1 MIDQFIAQTEGKGW
15 MVSKEFYRAQLI
27 NVEKQRNL
35 LEKQKDAL
43 LKQLQEGMASGAI
56 EKGSEEWYRQV
67 QAIDDVSLAIEE
79 CMTNMIE
86 LDAAIREVDWKVFDM
101 IQERISD
108 ITKEGDFLIEL
119 MSNEKLYDDR
129 GQLTDKGMATMGL
142 HGMNYN
148 VYMGQADKYAEEI
161 KKIEADL
168 NRDPWDQDLINRRQ
182 ELLELQREAILNAE
196 DEKNAIK
203 DMVEEGIQLELDH
216 LQELIDKYKDALQAQ
231 KD

>member
-1 MIDQFIAQTEGKGW
+1 MLQDQRE
-15 MVSKEFYRAQLI
+15 
-27 NVEKQRNL
+27 
-35 LEKQKDAL
+35 AL
-43 LKQLQEGMASGAI
+43 LKQLQNDMAAGTI
-56 EKGSEEWYRQV
+56 KKGDEAWTDAVNQ
-67 QAIDDVSLAIEE
+67 IDEVSLAIEE

-168 NRDPWDQDLINRRQ
+168 NRDPWDQDLIDRRQ
-182 ELLELQREAILNAE
+182 ELLDLQREAILNAE

-203 DMVEEGIQLELDH
+203 DMVEEGIELELDA
-216 LQELIDKYKDALQAQ
+216 LDELIEKYKDSLQAQ

>member
-1 MIDQFIAQTEGKGW
+1 MLQDQRE
-15 MVSKEFYRAQLI
+15 
-27 NVEKQRNL
+27 
-35 LEKQKDAL
+35 AL
-43 LKQLQEGMASGAI
+43 LKQLQNDMAAGTI
-56 EKGSEEWYRQV
+56 KKGEEAWTDAVNQ
-67 QAIDDVSLAIEE
+67 IDEVSLAIEE

-168 NRDPWDQDLINRRQ
+168 NRDPWDQDLIDRRQ
-182 ELLELQREAILNAE
+182 ELLDLQREAILNAE

-203 DMVEEGIQLELDH
+203 DMVEQGIELELDA
-216 LQELIDKYKDALQAQ
+216 LDELIEKYKDSLQAQ

>member
-1 MIDQFIAQTEGKGW
+1 MLQDQRE
-15 MVSKEFYRAQLI
+15 
-27 NVEKQRNL
+27 
-35 LEKQKDAL
+35 AL
-43 LKQLQEGMASGAI
+43 LKQLQNDMAAGI
-56 EKGSEEWYRQV
+56 IKKGDEAWTDAVNQ
-67 QAIDDVSLAIEE
+67 IDEVSLAIEE

-168 NRDPWDQDLINRRQ
+168 NRDPWDQDLIDRRQ
-182 ELLELQREAILNAE
+182 ELLDLQREAILNAE

-203 DMVEEGIQLELDH
+203 DMVEQGIELELDA
-216 LQELIDKYKDALQAQ
+216 LDELIEKYKDSLQAQ